1 MQLLRDIVAVVFLLG
16 GLYFFLAG
24 TIGLLRFPD
33 VFCRLHALTKVD
45 TLGLGMILAGVAVQ
59 IGSWLVAFK
68 LLLVWFLV
76 IAGSATSCQL
86 VANAALRSLKRS
98 GERVE

>member
-1 MQLLRDIVAVVFLLG
+1 MQLLSDIVAVVFLLG

-24 TIGLLRFPD
+24 TVGLLRFPD
-33 VFCRLHALTKVD
+33 LFTRLHALTKAD
-45 TLGLGMILAGVAVQ
+45 TLGVGMIVVGVAVQ
-59 IGSWLVAFK
+59 VGSWSVAVK
-68 LLLVWFLV
+68 LALVWFLV

-86 VANAALRSLKRS
+86 VANAALRALKGS